1 MTMTDLV
8 TTTGRHSPVVQT
20 GRAGRI
26 KWWLVGIVAVLLG
39 AWELAFHTWFMS
51 VPMVTGH
58 RLNGLIAA
66 LLVGGVLLA
75 AFRLLQQYEEQL
87 ATAAE
92 GLRQKNEALSLLEAE
107 RDTRLFPLARDLAL
121 ALAGV
126 IANCEVALGL
136 PDARAAM
143 QAIAAA
149 KTHAE
154 GIQEVVRRLIALEHT
169 SDGLLDSLPAILD
182 AYDRERRREATTA
195 AARAA
200 AAPATTPSI
209 RPAEDP
215 ATAAAP

>member
-1 MTMTDLV
+1 PGSCRHVRATSGGHGRSPRPAPASPVSRSGGRVVLGSGAMKMTDLV

-58 RLNGLIAA
+58 RLNALIAA

-92 GLRQKNEALSLLEAE
+92 ELRQKNEALSLLEAE
-107 RDTRLFPLARDLAL
+107 RDTRLFQLARDLAL
-121 ALAGV
+121 A
-126 IANCEVALGL
+126 
-136 PDARAAM
+136 
-143 QAIAAA
+143 
-149 KTHAE
+149 
-154 GIQEVVRRLIALEHT
+154 
-169 SDGLLDSLPAILD
+169 
-182 AYDRERRREATTA
+182 
-195 AARAA
+195 
-200 AAPATTPSI
+200 
-209 RPAEDP
+209 
-215 ATAAAP
+215 